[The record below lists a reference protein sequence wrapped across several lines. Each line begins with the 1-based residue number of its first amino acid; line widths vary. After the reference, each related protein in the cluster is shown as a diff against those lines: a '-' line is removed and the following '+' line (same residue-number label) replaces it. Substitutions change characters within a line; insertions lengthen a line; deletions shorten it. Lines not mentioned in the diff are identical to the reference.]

1 MTGSERGAASR
12 SRKRGRPPDPALRAA
27 KHARMLAAAMELF
40 IEQGYEH
47 VTVEQIAR
55 AAGQSKGAFYWYFK
69 DKEDCLNQ
77 IAGTLVSKIEEI
89 VHRALGKSSRASE
102 KLSNLTDLRTWNTR
116 EIARYTLL
124 VDSLI
129 FSRSRFVNELGTK
142 VAGQVWKSL
151 HRMLVA
157 TAREAL
163 REAGREQEASAEFHV
178 EHWACAMLACY
189 NGLFMFHNR
198 RYFGDLAETEAMA
211 KMLRRIFVTPLAG
224 EQPSARAASGKGT

>member
-1 MTGSERGAASR
+1 MTGGERGASR
-12 SRKRGRPPDPALRAA
+12 SRKRGRPPNPILRAA
-27 KHARMLAAAMELF
+27 KHARMLAAAMDLF

-47 VTVEQIAR
+47 ASVERIAKSS
-55 AAGQSKGAFYWYFK
+55 GQSKGAFYWYFK

-77 IAGTLVSKIEEI
+77 IAETLVSKIEEI
-89 VHRALGKSSRASE
+89 VRHELGKSRRASE
-102 KLSNLTDLRTWNTR
+102 RLSNLTDLRTWNTR

-142 VAGQVWKSL
+142 VAGQIWKSL
-151 HRMLVA
+151 HRTLVA
-157 TAREAL
+157 TARDAL
-163 REAGREQEASAEFHV
+163 LEAGRDREASEDLFV

-198 RYFGDLAETEAMA
+198 RYFGDMTETEAMA
-211 KMLRRIFVTPLAG
+211 KVLRRIFVTPLTG
-224 EQPSARAASGKGT
+224 GQPSARASFEKGL